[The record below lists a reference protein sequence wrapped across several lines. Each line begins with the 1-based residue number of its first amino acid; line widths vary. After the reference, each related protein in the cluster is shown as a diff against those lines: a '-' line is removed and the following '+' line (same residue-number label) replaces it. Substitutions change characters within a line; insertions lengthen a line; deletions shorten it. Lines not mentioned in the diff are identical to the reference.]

1 MGNIQQKKG
10 RGNTQQNGQGN
21 LVFTC
26 QICVKPMQSNQIFNN
41 KNKCSHAVCKDC
53 IAKYIQDKIDTK
65 DKVPN
70 IQCPGLNC
78 NQFLDPLFCR
88 KIIQKPRCF
97 FMNFRCGTCFD
108 EDNSNKREDLRRKGI
123 QQQKRMKDN
132 SHKRM
137 KDNSHKGGGNWQQQ
151 QNNDFLARNCF
162 FGEMASMG
170 YL

>member
-65 DKVPN
+65 DKLPN

-97 FMNFRCGTCFD
+97 FMNFRFGTCFD

-137 KDNSHKGGGNWQQQ
+137 KDDSRNRQQQ
-151 QNNDFLARNCF
+151 DDEYYFKNYMDRDSF
-162 FGEMASMG
+162 FMQMASMG

>member
-10 RGNTQQNGQGN
+10 RDERDIELELYVQNMCRAHNGQGN
-21 LVFTC
+21 PVFTC

-41 KNKCSHAVCKDC
+41 KNKCAHAVCKDC

-88 KIIQKPRCF
+88 KRIQKPRSFSWTSSICYDQYKYCYIMLCILNLICF
-97 FMNFRCGTCFD
+97 YKSAN
-108 EDNSNKREDLRRKGI
+108 
-123 QQQKRMKDN
+123 
-132 SHKRM
+132 
-137 KDNSHKGGGNWQQQ
+137 
-151 QNNDFLARNCF
+151 
-162 FGEMASMG
+162 
-170 YL
+170 